1 MAEPTL
7 RDILDA
13 LLRLNSKFDHWESRM
28 DRIER
33 RLDIL
38 VENASPQAP
47 APAPID
53 DEAPSDEPSANEPS
67 IDEPSNDT
75 SLCVDILSSRFDV
88 KTSLRIARS
97 SSCLP
102 LSLPR
107 PTTLLIPPAGQLY
120 KGLLR

>member
-75 SLCVDILSSRFDV
+75 CQTKPPCKPIYEPLRRYIKLSIR
-88 KTSLRIARS
+88 R
-97 SSCLP
+97 
-102 LSLPR
+102 
-107 PTTLLIPPAGQLY
+107 
-120 KGLLR
+120 